1 MKPKRIIINAD
12 DYGWSRGITDGILHA
27 HQAGVVT
34 STSLMANQPASEYA
48 IEKLQNAPNLG
59 VGIHLNLCHGRP
71 VLSPT
76 QVPSLVR
83 SDGTFFPP
91 PHMATR
97 LNKLQVSPRE
107 IEKEFRAQIAWVKT
121 KGITPT
127 HADSHHDMHRYP
139 CAVRAFR
146 RAVEA
151 EGIRC
156 VRAPRHEHWP
166 KNGYI
171 GGPYGGPVYRRLLVA
186 PYMVWLQHVVLRNFI
201 LPDSC
206 LVYHPRYRVSLDLLC
221 AGWMEA
227 LADVPAGTYELV
239 CHPGVSETGFSESDS
254 FSTRRELELRILTDL
269 EFRSVIEASKIEL
282 ITYRELVDP
291 PKAMGVQ
298 PEVTYDSKTEK
309 Q

>member
-1 MKPKRIIINAD
+1 VKPKRLIINAD

-59 VGIHLNLCHGRP
+59 VGIHLNLCDGRP
-71 VLSPT
+71 VLPPT

-83 SDGTFFPP
+83 SDGTFFPAP
-91 PHMATR
+91 QMAAR
-97 LNKLQVSPRE
+97 LKKLRVSPRE
-107 IEKEFRAQIAWVKT
+107 IEKEFRAQIAWVQT

-127 HADSHHDMHRYP
+127 HADSHHHMHFYP

-151 EGIRC
+151 GGIRC
-156 VRAPRHEHWP
+156 ARAPRREYWP
-166 KNGYI
+166 KNGQI
-171 GGPYGGPVYRRLLVA
+171 GGPYGGPVYRRLLMMAYVQ
-186 PYMVWLQHVVLRNFI
+186 WLQQVVLRNLT

-206 LVYHPRYRVSLDLLC
+206 FVDHPRCRVNLDLLR

-227 LADVPAGTYELV
+227 LANVPAGTYELG
-239 CHPGVSETGFSESDS
+239 CHPGLSEAGFSESDS
-254 FSTRRELELRILTDL
+254 FSARRELELRILTDL
-269 EFRSVIEASKIEL
+269 GFRSVIDGSEIEL
-282 ITYRELVDP
+282 ITYRELVDQ
-291 PKAMGVQ
+291 PKAIGVQ
-298 PEVTYDSKTEK
+298 HEVTYE
-309 Q
+309 